1 MNNLSSYCGLVV
13 DGKIRASDKDL
24 PVLINDL
31 QFQSD
36 KDPRQRHV
44 QRPSRLKDVIRLYFQ
59 NLEATL
65 PQICPLDFLVST
77 LVEFCREN
85 HAHINNKEKDITPQ
99 DQAKFNEALKHLATM
114 ERTRLEEV
122 RLELVSKELNHL
134 AAILHVYAGGLNFM
148 K

>member
-1 MNNLSSYCGLVV
+1 M
-13 DGKIRASDKDL
+13 
-24 PVLINDL
+24 
-31 QFQSD
+31 
-36 KDPRQRHV
+36 

-85 HAHINNKEKDITPQ
+85 HAHITDKDITPQ

-114 ERTRLEEV
+114 ERNRMEEV
-122 RLELVSKELNHL
+122 RLSFFHKFPEISKGPLLKEY
-134 AAILHVYAGGLNFM
+134 ILISTISEKLPSLTHGI
-148 K
+148 